1 MKKNFITIISAGFG
15 VCALLAGCG
24 EEHQAPPSERNQL
37 VNRFFR
43 SMENG
48 DSVSA
53 TSQGQK
59 LLAMDPGNDYIAKLV
74 NIQQSNS
81 YVERAQKLVNAGDVS
96 GALAVVEEG
105 LKVYP
110 LNRTLSQLR
119 GQLRQLPALPQQGRQ
134 VRDPPVQD
142 LPLPPGAAA
151 APGRPQ
157 LPQPQAQ
164 RLGAVLI
171 VPGHLRQ
178 GHSVP
183 SFRPGRRRQ
192 LRYSARAKSGRQSGQ
207 RRQPPMSQ

>member
-43 SMENG
+43 SMETGN
-48 DSVSA
+48 SVSA

-74 NIQQSNS
+74 N
-81 YVERAQKLVNAGDVS
+81 AGDVA

-119 GQLRQLPALPQQGRQ
+119 GQLRQLRHAKMLIANMRSAKSSSAMTAALTAATTGLSSNRTEKLENYFKTYRQ
-134 VRDPPVQD
+134 RIAETAAREQ
-142 LPLPPGAAA
+142 AAA
-151 APGRPQ
+151 VAEPVVPARP
-157 LPQPQAQ
+157 AE
-164 RLGAVLI
+164 R
-171 VPGHLRQ
+171 
-178 GHSVP
+178 
-183 SFRPGRRRQ
+183 
-192 LRYSARAKSGRQSGQ
+192 
-207 RRQPPMSQ
+207 

>member
-1 MKKNFITIISAGFG
+1 MSMKKNFITIISAGFG

-43 SMENG
+43 SMETGN
-48 DSVSA
+48 SVSA

-81 YVERAQKLVNAGDVS
+81 YVERAQKLVNAGDVA

-119 GQLRQLPALPQQGRQ
+119 GQLRQLRHAKMLIANMRSAKSSSAMTAALTAATTGLSSNRTEKLESYFKTYRQ
-134 VRDPPVQD
+134 RIAETAAREQ
-142 LPLPPGAAA
+142 AAA
-151 APGRPQ
+151 VAEPVVPARP
-157 LPQPQAQ
+157 AE
-164 RLGAVLI
+164 R
-171 VPGHLRQ
+171 
-178 GHSVP
+178 
-183 SFRPGRRRQ
+183 
-192 LRYSARAKSGRQSGQ
+192 
-207 RRQPPMSQ
+207 

>member
-1 MKKNFITIISAGFG
+1 MSMKKNFITIISAGFG

-37 VNRFFR
+37 VNR
-43 SMENG
+43 
-48 DSVSA
+48 SVSA

-81 YVERAQKLVNAGDVS
+81 YVERAQKLVNAGDVA

-119 GQLRQLPALPQQGRQ
+119 GQLRQLRHAKMLIANMRSAKSSSAMTAALTAATTGLSSNRTEKLENYFKTYRQ
-134 VRDPPVQD
+134 RIAETAAREQ
-142 LPLPPGAAA
+142 AAA
-151 APGRPQ
+151 VAEPVVPARP
-157 LPQPQAQ
+157 AE
-164 RLGAVLI
+164 R
-171 VPGHLRQ
+171 
-178 GHSVP
+178 
-183 SFRPGRRRQ
+183 
-192 LRYSARAKSGRQSGQ
+192 
-207 RRQPPMSQ
+207 

>member
-81 YVERAQKLVNAGDVS
+81 YVERAQKLVNAGDVA

-110 LNRTLSQLR
+110 TAATTGLSSNRTEKLENYFKTY
-119 GQLRQLPALPQQGRQ
+119 RQRIAETAAREQ
-134 VRDPPVQD
+134 
-142 LPLPPGAAA
+142 AAA
-151 APGRPQ
+151 VAEPVVPARP
-157 LPQPQAQ
+157 AE
-164 RLGAVLI
+164 R
-171 VPGHLRQ
+171 
-178 GHSVP
+178 
-183 SFRPGRRRQ
+183 
-192 LRYSARAKSGRQSGQ
+192 
-207 RRQPPMSQ
+207 

>member
-1 MKKNFITIISAGFG
+1 MRKNFITIISAGFG

-43 SMENG
+43 SMETG

-81 YVERAQKLVNAGDVS
+81 YVERAQKLVNAGDVA

-119 GQLRQLPALPQQGRQ
+119 GLRHAKMLIANMRSAKSSSAMTAALTAATTGLSSNRTEKLENYFKTYRQ
-134 VRDPPVQD
+134 RIAETAAREQ
-142 LPLPPGAAA
+142 AAA
-151 APGRPQ
+151 VAEPVVPARP
-157 LPQPQAQ
+157 AE
-164 RLGAVLI
+164 R
-171 VPGHLRQ
+171 
-178 GHSVP
+178 
-183 SFRPGRRRQ
+183 
-192 LRYSARAKSGRQSGQ
+192 
-207 RRQPPMSQ
+207 